1 MRIEFK
7 KYLELEEKNPE
18 LEEKNQVLE
27 EENPNLV
34 KENLELEEKNLQLEK
49 ENLDLEKKN
58 LDLEKKNLE
67 KNKLID
73 LKSTQIKHS
82 SSSSSPFKPVLNLKY
97 PTNQENSK
105 RTTLNDTKLG
115 RQ

>member
-49 ENLDLEKKN
+49 EN

>member
-27 EENPNLV
+27 EENPKLV

-49 ENLDLEKKN
+49 EN

-82 SSSSSPFKPVLNLKY
+82 SSSSTPFKPVLNLKY
-97 PTNQENSK
+97 PNNQENSK